1 MITINDENETNEIFA
16 LMAEY
21 AAMREELDPLINRMK
36 EHEKRIKELAAE
48 LNDTVAHAGVKAMP
62 REGSEFHYWDTKA
75 LLDQL
80 ERTPWLEK
88 FHEVRQRKGSV
99 AITFNG

>member
-1 MITINDENETNEIFA
+1 MITINDENENDEIFA
-16 LMAEY
+16 VMAEY

-36 EHEKRIKELAAE
+36 EHEARIKKLAANY
-48 LNDTVAHAGVKAMP
+48 NDSVAHAGVKATP
-62 REGSEFHYWDTKA
+62 RDGSEFHYWDTKA

-88 FHEVRQRKGSV
+88 FHEIRQRKGSV
-99 AITFNG
+99 AISFNG

>member
-1 MITINDENETNEIFA
+1 MTETIETLNHDELFA

-21 AAMREELDPLINRMK
+21 AAMREELDPMINRMK
-36 EHEKRIKELAAE
+36 EYESRIKQLVAE
-48 LNDTVAHAGVKAMP
+48 VNEPVAHAGVKATP
-62 REGSEFHYWDTKA
+62 RAGSEFHYWDTTA

-88 FHEVRQRKGSV
+88 FHEVRQRSGSV
-99 AITFNG
+99 AISFNG

>member
-21 AAMREELDPLINRMK
+21 AAMRQELDPLINRMK
-36 EHEKRIKELAAE
+36 EHEKRIKELAAD
-48 LNDTVAHAGVKAMP
+48 LGDSVAHVGVKATP
-62 REGSEFHYWDTKA
+62 RDGSEYHYWNTKA

-88 FHEVRQRKGSV
+88 FHEVRERKGSV
-99 AITFNG
+99 AISFNG